1 MYLVTVTHCAQEWMT
16 TFAVVHIST
25 ELKERIHQLSSRL
38 VGAGAGVSIQEES
51 KDVQFV
57 AWNEAI
63 IDLLKEEDIVFVKEL
78 PPDLVTEKD
87 LLNGTIT
94 TRLIVYPDQSVGWET
109 IGPEYWVYMER
120 IPIRWLDAERIVPKT
135 S

>member
-16 TFAVVHIST
+16 AFAVVHISA

-38 VGAGAGVSIQEES
+38 VGAGSGVSIQEES

-63 IDLLKEEDIVFVKEL
+63 IDLLKEEDIVFVKEI
-78 PPDLVTEKD
+78 PPDLVTKED
-87 LLNGTIT
+87 LLNGNIT
-94 TRLIVYPDQSVGWET
+94 TRLIVYPDQSVGWEA
-109 IGPEYWVYMER
+109 IGPECWVYMER
-120 IPIRWLDAERIVPKT
+120 IPIRWLEAERIVPKT